1 MKMPQKLVYEVKY
14 KVIAHAGVNRIK
26 ARIVICA
33 VWLLNLLCKLKI
45 ELIYC
50 EEGIKEEKINCK
62 LALQ

>member
-14 KVIAHAGVNRIK
+14 KVISHAEVNKIK
-26 ARIVICA
+26 ARIVMSA
-33 VWLLNLLCKLKI
+33 AWLLNLLFKLKI

-62 LALQ
+62 QALQ